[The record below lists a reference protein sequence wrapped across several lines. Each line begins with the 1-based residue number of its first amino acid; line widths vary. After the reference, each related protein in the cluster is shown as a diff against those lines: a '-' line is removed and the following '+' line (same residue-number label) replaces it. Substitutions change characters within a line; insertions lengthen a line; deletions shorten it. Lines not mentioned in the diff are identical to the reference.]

1 MSVKELVRRY
11 AISPYSAYLPLVIV
25 GLLLP
30 LVITDDFSIRII
42 VLTFFYIMY
51 SSSWNLLAYSGQA
64 SLGHAAFL
72 GIGGFASTILII
84 NGASTVVGVLSGALT
99 ASLVGLFLGIICVR
113 LKEWFLGLV
122 TFGFAI
128 IMVAIV
134 NESSIFIGVF
144 NSVISFIG
152 FSGNIDPDILGG
164 SLGIFSPDI
173 VSRDQYYYLFF
184 FAMVGTILVTHLI
197 IRSKLGFAFAAIR
210 ENQTEAEM
218 MGVDITKYKLIAFM
232 VSTFLAGFAG
242 ALFAPYN
249 YFINPEMFNVHNSFM
264 PIIMT
269 ISGGIGTIGGPI
281 VGALVINLLWEQMGL
296 WGMSIDRLLILGV
309 ILVLEI
315 LFLPKG
321 LMPLIKKVFNKITN
335 KVTGIT
341 FRDMPL

>member
-1 MSVKELVRRY
+1 MTVREFIGRY
-11 AISPYSAYLPLVIV
+11 AVSPYTAYL
-25 GLLLP
+25 LLLIIGMALP
-30 LVITDDFSIRII
+30 LVITDDFFNRII
-42 VLTFFYIMY
+42 ILTFFYIMF
-51 SSSWNLLAYSGQA
+51 STSWNLLAYSGQA

-84 NGASTVVGVLSGALT
+84 NGVTPVLGVFSGALA

-128 IMVAIV
+128 IMAAVV
-134 NESSIFIGVF
+134 NELSVFIEAINGILSAV
-144 NSVISFIG
+144 G
-152 FSGNIDPDILGG
+152 LSGNMDPHMLGG
-164 SLGIFSPDI
+164 SLGIYSPDI
-173 VSRDQYYYLFF
+173 VSRAQYYYLFF
-184 FAMVGTILVTHLI
+184 FAMVGTILASHLV
-197 IRSKLGFAFAAIR
+197 IRSKIGFAFAAIR
-210 ENQTEAEM
+210 ENQAEAGM
-218 MGVDITKYKLIAFM
+218 MGVDITRYKLIAFM
-232 VSTFLAGFAG
+232 ISTFMAGFAG

-249 YFINPEMFNVHNSFM
+249 YFINPEIFSIHNSFM

-281 VGALVINLLWEQMGL
+281 IGALVINILWEQMGL

-321 LMPLIKKVFNKITN
+321 LMPLIKKITD
-335 KVTGIT
+335 KVAGTT
-341 FRDMPL
+341 SRDMPL

>member
-1 MSVKELVRRY
+1 MGVKELVRKY
-11 AISPYSAYLPLVIV
+11 AVSPFLAYIPLVII
-25 GLLLP
+25 GLILP
-30 LVITDDFSIRII
+30 LAITDDFFIRII

-84 NGASTVVGVLSGALT
+84 NGASPVVSVLTGALT

-134 NESSIFIGVF
+134 NESSVFIEALNGAIGFIGL
-144 NSVISFIG
+144 
-152 FSGNIDPDILGG
+152 SGSIDPHIFGG
-164 SLGIFSPDI
+164 SLGIFSPDL
-173 VSRDQYYYLFF
+173 VPRDQYYYLFF
-184 FAMVGTILVTHLI
+184 FAMTTTILATHLI
-197 IRSKLGFAFAAIR
+197 IKSKIGFAFAAIR
-210 ENQTEAEM
+210 ENQIEAAM

-232 VSTFLAGFAG
+232 ISTFIAGFAG

-249 YFINPEMFNVHNSFM
+249 YFINPEMFSVHNSFM

-269 ISGGIGTIGGPI
+269 ISGGIGTIGGPVI
-281 VGALVINLLWEQMGL
+281 GALTINLIWEQMGL

-321 LMPLIKKVFNKITN
+321 LMPLIKKVINRIS
-335 KVTGIT
+335 KVMGLTS
-341 FRDMPL
+341 RDMPL

>member
-1 MSVKELVRRY
+1 MDVKELINKHAV
-11 AISPYSAYLPLVIV
+11 SSYSGYLLLVII
-25 GLLLP
+25 GLALP
-30 LVITDDFSIRII
+30 LVITNDFFNRII
-42 VLTFFYIMY
+42 ILTFFYIMF

-84 NGASTVVGVLSGALT
+84 NGAPSVIGVFTGALT
-99 ASLVGLFLGIICVR
+99 ASLIGLLLGVICVR

-128 IMVAIV
+128 IMAAVI
-134 NESSIFIGVF
+134 NESSIFIEALNGVL
-144 NSVISFIG
+144 STIG
-152 FSGNIDPDILGG
+152 LSGNMNPDMLGG
-164 SLGIFSPDI
+164 SLGIYSPDI

-184 FAMVGTILVTHLI
+184 FSMVGTILASHLI
-197 IRSKLGFAFAAIR
+197 IRSKIGFAFAAIR
-210 ENQTEAEM
+210 ENQTEAAM

-232 VSTFLAGFAG
+232 VSTFIAGFAG

-249 YFINPEMFNVHNSFM
+249 YFINPDMFSIHNSFM
-264 PIIMT
+264 PVIMT

-281 VGALVINLLWEQMGL
+281 IGALVINLIWEQMGL

-315 LFLPKG
+315 LFLPRG
-321 LMPLIKKVFNKITN
+321 LMPVIKKLINNIA
-335 KVTGIT
+335 GIT
-341 FRDMPL
+341 SRDMPP

>member
-1 MSVKELVRRY
+1 MGVKELVRRY
-11 AISPYSAYLPLVIV
+11 AVSPYSGYLPLVIV
-25 GLLLP
+25 GLILP
-30 LVITDDFSIRII
+30 LVITDDFFTRII

-51 SSSWNLLAYSGQA
+51 ASSWNLLAYSGQA

-84 NGASTVVGVLSGALT
+84 NGASPVVGVLTGALA
-99 ASLVGLFLGIICVR
+99 ASFVGLFLGIICVR

-134 NESSIFIGVF
+134 NESSVFIEALNGALGFIGL
-144 NSVISFIG
+144 
-152 FSGNIDPDILGG
+152 SGNIDSDILGG
-164 SLGIFSPDI
+164 SLGIFSPDL

-184 FAMVGTILVTHLI
+184 FAMVGTILATHMI
-197 IRSKLGFAFAAIR
+197 IRSKIGFAFAAIR

-232 VSTFLAGFAG
+232 ISTFMAGFAG

-249 YFINPEMFNVHNSFM
+249 YFINPEMFNIHNSFM

-281 VGALVINLLWEQMGL
+281 VGAFVINLMWEQMGL

-321 LMPLIKKVFNKITN
+321 LMPLIKKVINKIA
-335 KVTGIT
+335 KDMGIIS
-341 FRDMPL
+341 RDMPL